1 MPDNND
7 IDNELQRA
15 VTSIL
20 KAVNA
25 GKTVSDT
32 QLRNFLTIAGKASD
46 GMDDVGFSAK
56 KAAHSLKS
64 TASGMAGFA
73 GQLASGNTSFSVVNT
88 AIRGVTDTLGNFAA
102 MIPIVGD
109 GLKGF
114 TQQMGKAAEFSIE
127 QIEAGYGAFGQLS
140 DIGLIGSK
148 GIKGLAEDFAEAG
161 IPLKMYTGLLS
172 NSSKQLAALTGTA
185 HDASGVFA
193 ETMGQLRGETRKG
206 INGID
211 NQLRLLGYSTE
222 EIGET
227 FINYA
232 DLQRRLGREQS
243 MNSQSL
249 KDGTAEYAKELDM
262 ISKLT
267 GMSRK
272 EQQKVVDA
280 AMAESRWRA
289 TIQDMNPK
297 QVQQMNNLNNG
308 LSAFSGELAQGMRD
322 QASGFTQSDAAQRLF
337 RSTNGESARIQQRLN
352 SGQITGIE
360 ALQQYQNAIKN
371 NMDPMK
377 SLAKATGNQAGIY
390 TDYSKN
396 MDFVTASMT
405 ELDKATKTQTA
416 QTKSPDDITK
426 ASVKAVVALEDT
438 NTKIASMFM
447 NSDNAAIALEKFADV
462 TNMAAEAAFNLF
474 LSDSK
479 NPATTR
485 SASTAELSG
494 SGLEQRKA
502 QINAEL
508 DTITM
513 PQMLPYAVSAPKAKF
528 QGNEARVAE
537 LLVEMAKVT
546 AELNKTNNIIKAEE
560 KNRVSKLTSL
570 NSIFKEYGL
579 SFGSGGLSNNA
590 YVVNNEGQSRSR
602 VLGKGSEYAG
612 VKGVNDVQAGEI
624 KRLLDATNRKGF
636 ELTKRVDEND
646 QLWRQIKELI
656 TRPDIDFNT
665 QKDGIQDSIPE
676 TTQQQTDALNNMG
689 TKLDVI
695 AKNTDALVRVYNKNN
710 QLVGMKG

>member
-15 VTSIL
+15 ITSIL

-25 GKTVSDT
+25 GKTVSDA
-32 QLRNFLTIAGKASD
+32 QLRDFLSNVGKTSN
-46 GMDDVGFSAK
+46 GLKDVEYSAK
-56 KAAHSLKS
+56 GVASAFKN
-64 TASGMAGFA
+64 TASSMAGFA
-73 GQLASGNTSFSVVNT
+73 GQLGRGNTAFSVVNT
-88 AIRGVTDTLGNFAA
+88 AVRGVSDGLGSLAK

-109 GLKGF
+109 GIAGLIGEA
-114 TQQMGKAAEFSIE
+114 GKAAEFSVE

-193 ETMGQLRGETRKG
+193 ETMGQLRGETKKG

-211 NQLRLLGYSTE
+211 SQMRLLGYSTA

-249 KDGTAEYAKELDM
+249 KDGTAEYAKELDI

-426 ASVKAVVALEDT
+426 GATKAVVALEDA

-447 NSDNAAIALEKFADV
+447 NSDNAATALEKFASA

-474 LSDSK
+474 LDK
-479 NPATTR
+479 NPINAARNATGTEIAKQQLLNNKTQLADEYKSLGNAGFGGMTQPKDEASR
-485 SASTAELSG
+485 QRMAEIVSEVDDIDKRLADISTKIEKERINRVKSTASMFEEFGLGKDYFKQFSG
-494 SGLEQRKA
+494 A
-502 QINAEL
+502 
-508 DTITM
+508 
-513 PQMLPYAVSAPKAKF
+513 AKHKDGWAGF
-528 QGNEARVAE
+528 QGI
-537 LLVEMAKVT
+537 VE
-546 AELNKTNNIIKAEE
+546 
-560 KNRVSKLTSL
+560 SK
-570 NSIFKEYGL
+570 
-579 SFGSGGLSNNA
+579 
-590 YVVNNEGQSRSR
+590 
-602 VLGKGSEYAG
+602 VLGKGMNMTQVEPAVMNKAKNLISASG
-612 VKGVNDVQAGEI
+612 RSGEA
-624 KRLLDATNRKGF
+624 LMAPT
-636 ELTKRVDEND
+636 TEN
-646 QLWRQIKELI
+646 KELWNKVNEI
-656 TRPDIDFNT
+656 LSRFNAPEVDYNPN
-665 QKDGIQDSIPE
+665 KGGIQNNIPVE
-676 TTQQQTDALNNMG
+676 IEQNNKAQTDALNNMG
-689 TKLDVI
+689 AKLDKI
-695 AKNTDALVRVYNKNN
+695 AYNTNKLVTKTE
-710 QLVGMKG
+710 QLVSTMA